1 SIKEPSEDY
10 RSILEG
16 RLDYHNQAG
25 NEPGDPAKATQAI
38 ITIVNKVNPPL
49 RLLLGKDAVLLARRI
64 DQAKLAETERW
75 EKLSSSTNFDD
86 SEEHRWTHLGLP
98 QSSKE

>member
-1 SIKEPSEDY
+1 MTSSTSTTGYQTAKWAVEGFSEVLLREVAPLGIKVTLIEPGSFRTDWGGSSMSIKEPSEDY

-49 RLLLGKDAVLLARRI
+49 
-64 DQAKLAETERW
+64 
-75 EKLSSSTNFDD
+75 
-86 SEEHRWTHLGLP
+86 
-98 QSSKE
+98 